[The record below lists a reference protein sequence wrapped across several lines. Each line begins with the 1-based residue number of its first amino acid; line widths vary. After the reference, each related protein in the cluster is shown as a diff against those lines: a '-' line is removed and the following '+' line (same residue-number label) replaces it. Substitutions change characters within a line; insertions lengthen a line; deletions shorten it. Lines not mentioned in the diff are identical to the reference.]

1 MRIKFDGLWRNPN
14 FVKLWAGETISIFGS
29 LVGRTALPFTA
40 ILVLDAGPLEIAA
53 LYTAEL
59 APAFLLG
66 PVIGVWVDRLRRR
79 PIMILADIGRFA
91 LLVTIPVAHAFD
103 GLSMGQLYVVAFF
116 VGILTISFDVA
127 YLSYLPSLVKKEEL
141 LEGNSKLAASSSV
154 AEVAGF
160 SLSGWLVQI
169 ITGPVTILIDAFSFL
184 FSAAFL
190 ATIRG
195 DEPPPAPTEEREGV
209 RAEFMEGLR
218 FLLGNAVLRAT
229 GAASVVLELS
239 WRVFGAVFL
248 IYVTKDLGFEP
259 GILGMIFA
267 VGGVS
272 SLFGAVLAQRSART
286 FGVGPSMWGGL
297 ALMAVSMLFVPIAP
311 EAGVIAVGLLVA
323 QQLVGD
329 GGVTVFEVN
338 QMSLRQTLTPERM
351 LGRVNATIR
360 LSGLAAMLAGSLVGG
375 LIGEFV
381 GLRAT
386 LVVGAAVTG
395 AAAMCVFF
403 SPARWL
409 QETPELEA
417 EIIEHG
423 AEMLAEAPVR
433 PGSDV

>member
-1 MRIKFDGLWRNPN
+1 MRIKFEGLWRNPN
-14 FVKLWAGETISIFGS
+14 FLKLWAGETISIFGS

-53 LYTAEL
+53 LYAAEL
-59 APAFLLG
+59 LPAFLLG

-79 PIMILADIGRFA
+79 PIMIAADIGRF
-91 LLVTIPVAHAFD
+91 LLLATIPLAHVFD
-103 GLSMGQLYVVAFF
+103 ALSLGQLYVVAFF

-169 ITGPVTILIDAFSFL
+169 VTGPVTILIDSVSFL

-190 ATIRG
+190 LAIRA
-195 DEPPPAPTEEREGV
+195 EEPAPAPAADRQGV
-209 RAEFMEGLR
+209 RSEFLEGLR
-218 FLLGNAVLRAT
+218 FLLDDAVLRAT
-229 GAASVVLELS
+229 GAASITLEMS

-248 IYVTKDLGFEP
+248 IYVTRDLGFNT
-259 GILGMIFA
+259 GVLGMIFA

-272 SLFGAVLAQRSART
+272 SLLGAVLAQRSART
-286 FGVGPSMWGGL
+286 FGVGPSMWGGIT
-297 ALMAVSMLFVPIAP
+297 LMAISMLFVPLAP
-311 EAGVIAVGLLVA
+311 QAGVVAAALLIA

-338 QMSLRQTLTPERM
+338 QMSLRQSLTPERM
-351 LGRVNATIR
+351 LGRVNAAIR
-360 LSGLAAMLAGSLVGG
+360 LSTLAAMLAGSLIGG
-375 LIGEFV
+375 VMGELV

-386 LVVGAAVTG
+386 LLAGAAVTF
-395 AAAMCVFF
+395 AAAGCVFL

-409 QETPELEA
+409 RETPEVEA
-417 EIIEHG
+417 EMEAHA
-423 AEMLAEAPVR
+423 AEIVVESPLR
-433 PGSDV
+433 PGPEV